1 MLECFFVLCIFLNFF
16 FIVVKRICS
25 GNFEKDLRK
34 NSEEDSRTEGMEKG
48 GGLRLYLIKFLFLF
62 FSFIAFFI

>member
-1 MLECFFVLCIFLNFF
+1 MLFCIVYFFKIF

>member
-1 MLECFFVLCIFLNFF
+1 MLFCIVYFFKFF

-48 GGLRLYLIKFLFLF
+48 GGLRLHLINFLFLF
-62 FSFIAFFI
+62 FSFIDFFI